1 MYKQVLCCRIIKYFF
16 VSLFVVVSLNSM
28 ANTDKIENICEDI
41 ISQMVRIPDSNEH
54 TGLWFSKY
62 EVTQK
67 QWETIMGYNPSRN
80 SIGGSFPVDSVSL
93 LECFEFIRRLNNRCS
108 NKFLFRLPTEK
119 EWIYAALAGSNR
131 DFGLGLNGKKSKI
144 DNICWY
150 RENSGFC
157 THNVGEKT
165 TQLLGVI

>member
-54 TGLWFSKY
+54 TGLWFGKY

-150 RENSGFC
+150 RKNSGFC